1 MSERLNIDNPQQAPT
16 PPATVPAHP
25 KRPKTWGEHLFNA
38 STYAGVT
45 WIVNEGIST
54 VFGNAIDPASATKAT
69 TGRWNGKFNAAVD
82 WMHANANPMKWER
95 STMNRGMRVLWLC
108 MGGNLLVPVVKY
120 LEDNKGSLV
129 RRADKVL
136 ENRVGQDAVAL
147 ERAHKEMDE
156 APKQSWGSLIKGRL
170 VVMGLALGLGLAAG
184 DDKSPTTKW
193 LAGTRFDKYSNM
205 ERFATTVT
213 RDVLSVFPGKHQ
225 SVIRDARR
233 ASQFMPLTSAE
244 GKAATL
250 LGGTFGFVLVLSGLL
265 SAIFYGSSKFFAAR
279 REENLKREQVIRT
292 LEKEG
297 VIPHHHA
304 LLDARSSDPAN
315 EQTSVAG
322 EIPRT
327 TIRDAVA
334 EPSRLRANEA
344 AASPA

>member
-1 MSERLNIDNPQQAPT
+1 MSELLNIQSKQADT
-16 PPATVPAHP
+16 QPATPAHG

-69 TGRWNGKFNAAVD
+69 TGRWNGAFKAAVD
-82 WMHANANPMKWER
+82 WMHTNANPMKWER
-95 STMNRGMRVLWLC
+95 GTMNRGMRVLWLC

-120 LEDNKGSLV
+120 LEDHKGQLV
-129 RRADKVL
+129 RRADLVL
-136 ENRVGQDAVAL
+136 ENKAGQDEAAL
-147 ERAHKEMDE
+147 ERAHVEMDH

-170 VVMGLALGLGLAAG
+170 VVMGLALGLGLGAG

-193 LAGTRFDKYSNM
+193 LAGSRFDKYSNM

-213 RDVLSVFPGKHQ
+213 RDVLSVLPVKEQ
-225 SVIRDARR
+225 AVIRQARK
-233 ASQFMPLTSAE
+233 ASHFVPLSPAE

-250 LGGTFGFVLVLSGLL
+250 LGGTFGFVLVLSGVL

-279 REENLKREQVIRT
+279 REENAKRAQTIQQ
-292 LEKEG
+292 LEKAG
-297 VIPHHHA
+297 VIPHHHS
-304 LLDARSSDPAN
+304 LLDATGTDFAHEKTSDAP
-315 EQTSVAG
+315 EKPQTK
-322 EIPRT
+322 
-327 TIRDAVA
+327 IRDVVP
-334 EPSRLRANEA
+334 EPSRVHANEA